1 MKRYRIETF
10 SNTWQAWQT
19 VFETDSIL
27 GALDCAYKEP
37 GTVAVRVGCRRVVV
51 KVASGDIALTYG
63 LAFEALQIAR
73 TVWEGGQ

>member
-10 SNTWQAWQT
+10 SNTWRTWET
-19 VFETDSIL
+19 VWETDSIL
-27 GALDCAYKEP
+27 GALDCAYEEP

-51 KVASGDIALTYG
+51 KVTSDIALTYG